1 MRLRSK
7 LSAGAWPA
15 ARSLRSFLCLTA
27 AILGCFA
34 SFNSQSASA
43 DKQLVAQAAKRYKVT
58 AKISGARN
66 GSISPSSSRSINSGG
81 SVSYTVTPKKGYLIE
96 SLTVNGAPK
105 TNLPRQKGKSYSF
118 SIKKINENKT
128 VTAAFATARTTKAL
142 VIGSQVSVVDAK

>member
-1 MRLRSK
+1 MRLRSM
-7 LSAGAWPA
+7 LSANAWTATRCLGA
-15 ARSLRSFLCLTA
+15 LICLTA
-27 AILGCFA
+27 TIIGCFA
-34 SFNSQSASA
+34 SLTPQIVSA
-43 DKQLVAQAAKRYKVT
+43 DEQFAAQAAKRYKVT

-81 SVSYTVTPKKGYLIE
+81 SVSCTVTPKKGYLIE

>member
-1 MRLRSK
+1 MR
-7 LSAGAWPA
+7 PH
-15 ARSLRSFLCLTA
+15 
-27 AILGCFA
+27 FA
-34 SFNSQSASA
+34 SAICDWAASRLSTFSLCVAVVAATFISAVTTQNSEAEGSVTS
-43 DKQLVAQAAKRYKVT
+43 QAAKRYKVT

-66 GSISPSSSRSINSGG
+66 GAISPSSSRTINSGG

-118 SIKKINENKT
+118 SIKKISENKT
-128 VTAAFATARTTKAL
+128 VTVAFATARTTKAL